1 MAGRR
6 RFYSIFLLL
15 LALLVLG
22 VPLVAGSVAVYGVP
36 TASASP
42 YGEQYCVTYSV
53 PGQSGELFN
62 QVVANFTSP
71 DVRVIVIGGDSSFSS
86 ATASKIEQA
95 VWDGR
100 ILIIYPPST
109 ERFSDSL
116 PLVTNGTASL
126 GDALELSNPNDAVS
140 LAVFSGMGTR
150 FNTTA
155 PATERV
161 SSLSKAG
168 TIPLLK
174 YTNGEPALA
183 YRKYGNGYVAEWTMK
198 NPAASVSGIDADKIT
213 ARLIASLLS
222 PASSTPV
229 TSATTGVT
237 TTVMTSA
244 PATANIT
251 TITTVTTQPSTG
263 NITIQSNPLG
273 AQVFVDG
280 IYKGVTPLDLS
291 GLAPGYHA
299 VKMTMEGR
307 YDYDGS
313 AYVVS
318 GQQVTSFGSLPLQEK
333 ISSAVTALQPAT
345 TPVATTTT
353 TGASSD
359 PITNPVVL
367 AAALGSV
374 SAAIGAFATIYTHK
388 LKEKKE

>member
-71 DVRVIVIGGDSSFSS
+71 DVRVIVIGGDSGFSS

-263 NITIQSNPLG
+263 NITVQSNPLG

-333 ISSAVTALQPAT
+333 ISSAVTAPQPST

>member
-71 DVRVIVIGGDSSFSS
+71 DVRVIVIGGDSGFSS

-263 NITIQSNPLG
+263 NITVQSNPLG

-333 ISSAVTALQPAT
+333 ISSAVTAPQPAT